1 MKIGVDGR
9 TLVANMTGIGR
20 YVLEM
25 CRHLALRGHDLVL
38 YLPEAPHP
46 RYPAIDWAT
55 LRISNHPGALRRL
68 VWGQSEL
75 PRLAARDGI
84 DLFWGPAHRLPRRL
98 DPRIARV
105 VTIHDL
111 TWRHAPSSMRWRG
124 LVADALLMRMAVSA
138 ADRVAVDSRATGE
151 AAAKEFPASRERIRI
166 VYPGLSAIA
175 AEGGEPSAILSRLG
189 LDTPCILF
197 VGTLEP
203 RKNLKRLL
211 AAYGSLPEEL
221 RTHLPL
227 VLAGGQ
233 GWGFANPARIA
244 RRLGVERCV
253 MLTGYV
259 NDADLGALYKGAR
272 FLAMPSLHEGFGL
285 PIIEANA
292 AGIPVLTSNTSSMPE
307 VAGDAAI
314 LVDPLDVS
322 SIAAG
327 LERLATDD
335 EEHARLAAR
344 AQANAARFNWESSA
358 ATMEGVFAEAVAERR
373 SRGNAVP
380 VGISNEV

>member
-1 MKIGVDGR
+1 MKIGVDAR
-9 TLVANMTGIGR
+9 NLVSNMTGIGR

-38 YLPEAPHP
+38 YLPEKAHP
-46 RYPAIDWAT
+46 GYPAIDGAE
-55 LRISNHPGALRRL
+55 LRTSHHPGALRRL
-68 VWGQSEL
+68 IWGRTML
-75 PRLAARDGI
+75 PRLAARDGV
-84 DLFWGPAHRLPRRL
+84 DVLWGPAHRLPRRL
-98 DPRIARV
+98 DPAVARV

-124 LVADALLMRMAVSA
+124 LLADSLLMRGAVEA
-138 ADRVAVDSRATGE
+138 ADRIAADSTATAEAVAA
-151 AAAKEFPASRERIRI
+151 EFPASRARIRT

-175 AEGGEPSAILSRLG
+175 AGPSGPSPILSRLG
-189 LDTPCILF
+189 VEAPYMLF

-211 AAYGSLPEEL
+211 GAYASLPEEI
-221 RTHLPL
+221 RARLPL

-233 GWGFANPARIA
+233 GWGFTDPGSIA
-244 RRLGVERCV
+244 RRLGIERSV
-253 MLTGYV
+253 RLTGYV
-259 NDADLGALYKGAR
+259 DDAELHALYRGAR
-272 FLAMPSLHEGFGL
+272 FLAMPSLYEGFGL

-307 VAGDAAI
+307 VAGDAAL

-327 LERLATDD
+327 LERLACDD
-335 EEHARLAAR
+335 NEHARLAAR
-344 AQANAARFNWESSA
+344 ARANASRFDWAKS
-358 ATMEGVFAEAVAERR
+358 AEAMESVFEEAILARR
-373 SRGNAVP
+373 SCGNA
-380 VGISNEV
+380 E